1 MVRLAIPVLLLTL
14 CLGGCNKANQN
25 KDAVRQGVLDY
36 LATKGLAPAAMDITV
51 TAVKFDGNQADA
63 TVAFAAKGTATTQMT
78 MQYHLEMKDS
88 KWSVV
93 GRKDSSGH
101 STAPGGAAP
110 GEMPGGMPAGAGA
123 DPANPHGG
131 AGMAPGGASPHG
143 AGGSMPLP
151 EDLPPSGKKK

>member
-1 MVRLAIPVLLLTL
+1 MI
-14 CLGGCNKANQN
+14 CLVGCNKASEN
-25 KDAVRQGVLDY
+25 KDAVRQGLLEY
-36 LATKGLAPAAMDITV
+36 LATRGMTPAAMDITV
-51 TAVKFDGNQADA
+51 TAVKFDGKQAEA
-63 TVAFAAKGTATTQMT
+63 TVAFAAKGNATAQMT
-78 MQYHLEMKDS
+78 MQYHLELKDS

-101 STAPGGAAP
+101 STAPGGTAPGGAAP
-110 GEMPGGMPAGAGA
+110 GEMPGGMPPGAGA